1 MANSTDNEGVSKRVE
16 RRTSAEM
23 YHIEEAVR
31 KGMWM
36 GEIKW
41 RAVAKPEDPRV
52 RALRGRR
59 SRTGERIP
67 KEGRKDN
74 GEAIRSWS

>member
-16 RRTSAEM
+16 RRTSAER
-23 YHIEEAVR
+23 YHKEEAVR

-41 RAVAKPEDPRV
+41 EGCCEAGGSPSADTAGPEIENGRAHSK
-52 RALRGRR
+52 RR
-59 SRTGERIP
+59 EER
-67 KEGRKDN
+67 
-74 GEAIRSWS
+74 